1 MNLIFEYGVAVF
13 SVLCYIVLLNGICGW
28 VGFGIWSCLKRIWER
43 KGQYK
48 VLYGCLKIVILLFV
62 IPLGWLMISSR
73 NWLIGTNVTYNGYPW
88 VNTQIA
94 AVLTGIFALWLLGAA
109 KNFREYVLEKRYLR
123 RLEGMGYILA
133 EQEGGRDQS
142 FPKVYLCPGIY
153 SPMISGIF
161 RKKLYLPQREYTPY
175 AKEIIMEHELTH
187 LRNHDLLFKN
197 LCAVITVLYWFCPWV
212 KCIFREYDCW
222 SEEICDMEL
231 CIGKNARWSAKEY
244 YSVIFS
250 EIEHGSARKLKS
262 CSALFENQNTIEWR
276 IKAMKHFYSVPK
288 RNRWSSII
296 LACVFVLS
304 CPVTAFAAGNVLEEG
319 LENTYENTMT
329 YVEEEPQIKISDS
342 ADEKTGQIEKDEN
355 VIQVEAD
362 VTRGYAGYSP
372 VLEKGEK
379 FVATNLSLKKGD
391 QITLWV
397 EMKSGAGPV
406 DIGLIKDGSTRY
418 VSLKES
424 GSHTFKID
432 KDGIYDVYVK
442 NQGDVT
448 AELEFGYHY

>member
-1 MNLIFEYGVAVF
+1 MNLIFEYGVTVF

-28 VGFGIWSCLKRIWER
+28 AGFGIWSCLKRIWER

-48 VLYGCLKIVILLFV
+48 ILYGCLKIVILLFV
-62 IPLGWLMISSR
+62 IPSGWLMISSR

-142 FPKVYLCPGIY
+142 FPKIYLCPGIY

-161 RKKLYLPQREYTPY
+161 RKKLYFPQREYTSY

-212 KCIFREYDCW
+212 KYIFREYDCW

-304 CPVTAFAAGNVLEEG
+304 CPVTAFAAGNVAERGLDNIYRFTISETREPITMEG
-319 LENTYENTMT
+319 FSTSREI
-329 YVEEEPQIKISDS
+329 VEEL
-342 ADEKTGQIEKDEN
+342 DEN
-355 VIQVEAD
+355 NNTVVTPHS
-362 VTRGYAGYSP
+362 VTRGAGTYTWTMP
-372 VLEKGEK
+372 KGQRRI
-379 FVATNLSLKKGD
+379 VNNISLKEGD
-391 QITLWV
+391 QVNMRVKIT
-397 EMKSGAGPV
+397 SGEGPV
-406 DIGLIKDGSTRY
+406 DMGMIRDTSKRYISVMKD
-418 VSLKES
+418 ES
-424 GSHTFKID
+424 YIFKID
-432 KDGIYDVYVK
+432 KSGVYSFYVENK
-442 NQGDVT
+442 SSGEVT
-448 AELEFGYHY
+448 VEYTYSF